1 MGEGSC
7 LWHFA
12 KAAVLPALCFR
23 NSFKSR
29 CWNNH
34 RVNFPSQGSQSLV
47 VCDPSFFWPFYRACQ
62 ILVLWPGIKPMPTVA
77 EEWILN
83 RSPPG
88 MSLIRF
94 LIAWYPL
101 LLLIFL
107 WSYPFQRDY
116 NPWEERPPL
125 TLLCTDHNAGAGMH
139 TVKSATHLWVD
150 HHIFSSWNSAYWG
163 LTHDGK
169 PMNVTFLIQLA
180 TFSMWKHSLKRKH
193 LCSHLI
199 FKELTLWLFLLKI
212 NSHIHYSTELW
223 EKFLGPNHTDWSKM
237 NSLSLLIWISSLSFL
252 FVSQLF
258 SKKDRTLFPIQAFA
272 DKAMKG
278 RTEN

>member
-1 MGEGSC
+1 
-7 LWHFA
+7 
-12 KAAVLPALCFR
+12 
-23 NSFKSR
+23 
-29 CWNNH
+29 
-34 RVNFPSQGSQSLV
+34 
-47 VCDPSFFWPFYRACQ
+47 
-62 ILVLWPGIKPMPTVA
+62 
-77 EEWILN
+77 
-83 RSPPG
+83 

-101 LLLIFL
+101 LLLILL
-107 WSYPFQRDY
+107 WSYPCQRDY
-116 NPWEERPPL
+116 SPWEERPPL
-125 TLLCTDHNAGAGMH
+125 TLLCTDHNAWAGMH

-193 LCSHLI
+193 LCSHLV